1 MCPISLSG
9 MMRSVA
15 KTRVLI
21 QESHMAGS
29 RAGWAEVSE
38 DLARVVEEVG
48 RSVVALQPA
57 EAHAASGVIWQK
69 GVVVAANHA
78 ARGDEVAVILPGG
91 KSSVGRT
98 KGRDPGT
105 DLAIFTLEEGEGSGV
120 ATPGDAKQLRVGHLV
135 LALGRTRRGN
145 LIASSGIISGLMG
158 AWQTWQGGQIDRFIR
173 PDLTLYRGYSG
184 GPLVNAKG
192 EIVGIN
198 TAGLRRGTPIT
209 IPAST
214 VSRVVEEVL
223 AKGHV
228 ERPYLGVALQPVS
241 LPEELR
247 TRLSIGSRHGLLL
260 VHVESDGPAAAAGL
274 MLGDMVI
281 EIGGKPIPHTY
292 NLRALMATER
302 VGERVALGIVRS
314 NERKAISVTLGDR
327 FGR

>member
-1 MCPISLSG
+1 MIHLSQAMDG
-9 MMRSVA
+9 
-15 KTRVLI
+15 T
-21 QESHMAGS
+21 QENHMAS
-29 RAGWAEVSE
+29 ATRAVWAEFSE
-38 DLARVVEEVG
+38 DLARVAESVG
-48 RSVVALQPA
+48 QSVVALQPA
-57 EAHAASGVIWQK
+57 DAHACSGVLWQK
-69 GVVVAANHA
+69 AVVVTANHST
-78 ARGDEVAVILPGG
+78 RNDQLAVILPDG
-91 KSSVGRT
+91 KSASARI
-98 KGRDPGT
+98 KGRDPST
-105 DLAIFTLEEGEGSGV
+105 DLAIFTIEAEGEPAIS
-120 ATPGDAKQLRVGHLV
+120 PRGDAAALRVGHLV
-135 LALGRTRRGN
+135 LALARTRRGN
-145 LIASSGIISGLMG
+145 LTASSGIISGLMG

>member
-1 MCPISLSG
+1 MAS
-9 MMRSVA
+9 A
-15 KTRVLI
+15 TRAV
-21 QESHMAGS
+21 
-29 RAGWAEVSE
+29 WAEFSE
-38 DLARVVEEVG
+38 DLARVAESVG
-48 RSVVALQPA
+48 QSVVALQPA
-57 EAHAASGVIWQK
+57 DAHACSGVLWQK
-69 GVVVAANHA
+69 AVVVTANHST
-78 ARGDEVAVILPGG
+78 RNDQLAVILPDG
-91 KSSVGRT
+91 KSASARI
-98 KGRDPGT
+98 KGRDPST
-105 DLAIFTLEEGEGSGV
+105 DLAIFTIEAEGEPAIS
-120 ATPGDAKQLRVGHLV
+120 PRGDAAALRVGHLV
-135 LALGRTRRGN
+135 LALARTRRGN
-145 LIASSGIISGLMG
+145 LTASSGIISGLMG